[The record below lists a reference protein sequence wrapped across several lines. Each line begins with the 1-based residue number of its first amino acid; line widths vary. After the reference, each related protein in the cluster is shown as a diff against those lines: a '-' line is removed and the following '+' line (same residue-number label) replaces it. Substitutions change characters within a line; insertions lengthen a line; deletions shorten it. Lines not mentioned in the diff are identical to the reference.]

1 MAVVLACADRQK
13 PSILDNKVYV
23 VVYGIVLFLLV
34 QYFIPMVVLTVL
46 NSYVITSLR
55 RSTAYRT
62 GVLLSYR
69 AREPPLGSVRSCNSL
84 TAVAVPTPSR
94 KSVQCSSTFESARR
108 VTIIVIVVVFM
119 CIVSYTFAMT
129 AQVMWSLEI
138 AFPSWRD
145 TPSVERCRRYM
156 AQLSNLVG
164 GTLPSLHGAAEQP
177 RRYMAQL
184 SNLVGGTLSALHGTA
199 EQPRRWNAAVA
210 TWHS

>member
-1 MAVVLACADRQK
+1 MSNGFGNPFDNQFDNTLHRVNGALHSTRPILPTSLANVAVVLACADRQK

-84 TAVAVPTPSR
+84 TAVAVPTPR

-108 VTIIVIVVVFM
+108 VTIIVIVVA
-119 CIVSYTFAMT
+119 VSYTH
-129 AQVMWSLEI
+129 L
-138 AFPSWRD
+138 
-145 TPSVERCRRYM
+145 
-156 AQLSNLVG
+156 
-164 GTLPSLHGAAEQP
+164 TLPTIL
-177 RRYMAQL
+177 R
-184 SNLVGGTLSALHGTA
+184 V
-199 EQPRRWNAAVA
+199 
-210 TWHS
+210 